1 MRLILS
7 LAALF
12 LSVILLQLSSGGVGP
27 LDALTGLE
35 QGFSKGQ
42 IGILGSSHFL
52 GFFIGCWWA
61 PRVMGSVGHSRAF
74 AVFTSMGAIGML
86 GHTLL
91 IDPMAWAVMRVAS
104 GLCVAGCYTVIE
116 AWLQA
121 KATNENRGRTMG
133 VYRVVDISAS
143 LGAQMMIGALATV
156 ETYLAYNLLTL
167 FCCASLLPLAL
178 TKASPPITKSA
189 PRLRPLLALSRSPL
203 AVSAVVVTG
212 LTSAAY
218 RMVGPIYGSELGLN
232 ASQIG
237 LFLAGYVLGGAISQY
252 PSGWLADKYDRRWVV
267 IALSLASLVSCSISF
282 FATGVTQI
290 IIASCLFGFITVPIY
305 SIATA
310 HAHDFAASDERVELS
325 AALLFYFAIGAIAS
339 PIIAALLIQAFG
351 ASSFFVFIASAH
363 FLLAVIGGLR
373 MLLGDVALS
382 KTAYI
387 YSPRTSFLVGR
398 LTKRLRDPGSS
409 FKP

>member
-42 IGILGSSHFL
+42 IGILGSSHFF

-91 IDPMAWAVMRVAS
+91 IDPIAWAVMRVAS

-290 IIASCLFGFITVPIY
+290 ITASCLFGFITVPIY

-339 PIIAALLIQAFG
+339 PIIAALLIQEFG
-351 ASSFFVFIASAH
+351 AGSFFVFIASAH